1 MSAIIMDGTA
11 LAKRI
16 KSNIR
21 KWTNSLFYVPGLAVV
36 MVGNDLA
43 SESYVAGKIKDCGE
57 CGFYSEKYIFDKDT
71 CEENLIDLIKQLNT
85 RRNIHGILVQLP
97 LPAGINKHRVVA
109 SIDPGKDVDCLHPLN
124 MANNVVHRGRGPVPC
139 TPAGIM
145 RLLEEYRFDF
155 SGKRAVVIGR
165 SDIVGVP
172 MAFMLQHANATVT
185 VCHSY
190 TKELSE
196 ITRQADILVSA
207 VGKLGTVTSEM
218 VKPGAVVID
227 VGITRGFDGKLHGD
241 VDFDSVKDVVSHI
254 TPIPGGVG
262 PMTRAML
269 MNNIWT
275 ICHEPGRK

>member
-1 MSAIIMDGTA
+1 M
-11 LAKRI
+11 
-16 KSNIR
+16 
-21 KWTNSLFYVPGLAVV
+21 
-36 MVGNDLA
+36 
-43 SESYVAGKIKDCGE
+43 
-57 CGFYSEKYIFDKDT
+57 
-71 CEENLIDLIKQLNT
+71 
-85 RRNIHGILVQLP
+85 
-97 LPAGINKHRVVA
+97 
-109 SIDPGKDVDCLHPLN
+109 
-124 MANNVVHRGRGPVPC
+124 
-139 TPAGIM
+139 
-145 RLLEEYRFDF
+145 
-155 SGKRAVVIGR
+155 IGR

>member
-1 MSAIIMDGTA
+1 M
-11 LAKRI
+11 
-16 KSNIR
+16 
-21 KWTNSLFYVPGLAVV
+21 
-36 MVGNDLA
+36 
-43 SESYVAGKIKDCGE
+43 
-57 CGFYSEKYIFDKDT
+57 
-71 CEENLIDLIKQLNT
+71 
-85 RRNIHGILVQLP
+85 
-97 LPAGINKHRVVA
+97 
-109 SIDPGKDVDCLHPLN
+109 
-124 MANNVVHRGRGPVPC
+124 PC

-172 MAFMLQHANATVT
+172 MAFMPQHANAT
-185 VCHSY
+185 